1 MAQYQHLPIYKTAYD
16 LLVELMNITKDYP
29 RDFKFS
35 LGEKIQNQVIELL
48 VLIYKA
54 NSAKD
59 KKDFIIEIINHVQF
73 LDLYLRISFDIKI
86 LPQNKY
92 CMLIEKT
99 YSIAKQAQG
108 WLKSS
113 FETEPEPAYAKV

>member
-16 LLVELMNITKDYP
+16 LLVELMNTTKDFP

-35 LGEKIQNQVIELL
+35 LGEKIQNHVIELL

-54 NSAKD
+54 NSTKD
-59 KKDFIIEIINHVQF
+59 KKDFICEIINQVQF
-73 LDLYLRISFDIKI
+73 LDLFLRISFDLKI
-86 LPQNKY
+86 IPQARY
-92 CMLIEKT
+92 CVLIEKT

-113 FETEPEPAYAKV
+113 FEIEPEPVYAKV